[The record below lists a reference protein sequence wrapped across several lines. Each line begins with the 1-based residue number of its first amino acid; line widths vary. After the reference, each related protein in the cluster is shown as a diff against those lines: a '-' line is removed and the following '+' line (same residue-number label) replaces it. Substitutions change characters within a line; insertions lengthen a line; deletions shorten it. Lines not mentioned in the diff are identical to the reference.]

1 MSIIPSHNTP
11 LPAARHWWRING
23 DRSNIIEAMLAD
35 WSALEESAPLLEAV
49 EDDSEEDDWEWEDEE
64 DDLEEDDQE

>member
-1 MSIIPSHNTP
+1 
-11 LPAARHWWRING
+11 
-23 DRSNIIEAMLAD
+23 MLAD

>member
-1 MSIIPSHNTP
+1 MSIIPSHITTIED
-11 LPAARHWWRING
+11 ARHWLRING
-23 DRSNIIEAMLAD
+23 YSQERIESMLAD